1 MDLFSGKVVLIT
13 GGLGSGGGRPLPLL
27 AETRVH
33 QRHRLASGRRG
44 SGLTSL

>member
-27 AETRVH
+27 AETGFTTAIALPVDGGVS
-33 QRHRLASGRRG
+33 A
-44 SGLTSL
+44 